1 MPNLYHQN
9 IPKELV
15 KLTAAL
21 EKNSTHPI
29 AKAVTEYA
37 GDITNN
43 IKVEGVEEI
52 SGHGLKGKVDGK
64 EMLAGN
70 VKLLKKFNIT
80 YPAEIENIV
89 DTIVVV
95 AINNQYAGYITMGD
109 EIKEDAIQAVK
120 DMHSLNI
127 RTVMLSGDSASA

>member
-1 MPNLYHQN
+1 M
-9 IPKELV
+9 
-15 KLTAAL
+15 TAVL

-43 IKVEGVEEI
+43 IKVDGVEEI
-52 SGHGLKGKVDGK
+52 SGHGLKGIVDGK

-95 AINNQYAGYITMGD
+95 AINEPVCRVYHYG
-109 EIKEDAIQAVK
+109 
-120 DMHSLNI
+120 
-127 RTVMLSGDSASA
+127 